1 MRNHTDEE
9 ITMRV
14 PGFQLTCE
22 EDSFHLRCELDE
34 QADIDRFLDPKLGVG
49 VGLHLGGGIVE
60 LRWREGTD
68 QECVIDFL
76 RTLSEQALELVKEV
90 KSAA

>member
-1 MRNHTDEE
+1 MLNNTEEE

-14 PGFQLTCE
+14 PGLRLNCE
-22 EDSFHLRCELDE
+22 DDSFHVQCELDE
-34 QADIDRFLDPKLGVG
+34 HADIDRFLDPKLGVG

-68 QECVIDFL
+68 QECIVDFL

-90 KSAA
+90 RAA